1 MYYKRSEWCIHIF
14 PNVPIGL
21 WVEYLNRR
29 LLLSAEVYKL
39 KVSQQL

>member
-1 MYYKRSEWCIHIF
+1 MYYKRSEWCIF

-29 LLLSAEVYKL
+29 LLLSAEVDKL